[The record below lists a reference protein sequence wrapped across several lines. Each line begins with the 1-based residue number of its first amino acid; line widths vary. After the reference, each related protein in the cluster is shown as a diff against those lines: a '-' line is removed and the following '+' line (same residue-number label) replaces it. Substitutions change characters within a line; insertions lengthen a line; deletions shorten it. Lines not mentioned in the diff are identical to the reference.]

1 MADKS
6 SDVKPTE
13 NVKGGTRYI
22 NWWTM
27 SIMVV
32 VAVASLR
39 SDPADAFYGLGS
51 IFYYVIPA
59 LVFLIP
65 TALVAAE
72 LASGW
77 KGGIYIWVR
86 EGLGNRWGFTAIWLQ
101 WIQNVVWYPSQL
113 AFVAAA
119 LAYVFMSPNLA
130 NSGYYTAIVILV
142 AYWVSTLIALRGNNL
157 FAHVGAWGGII
168 GTFIPGIVLIILGG
182 LWLGMHQPSQ
192 VPLAWSNVI
201 PPFTGLA
208 SVVLIVSNF
217 LAYAGMEVNAVHV
230 DQLKNPTKDYTKALL
245 VAFGIILA
253 VFIPPTLAVAIA
265 VPPAKLGL
273 TSGITAAFE
282 VFFTHWG
289 INWMTPILSLMVVLG
304 ALASVVVWIAGPSK
318 GLLIAGRTGL
328 LPPFLQK
335 RNKAGIQEGI
345 LIPQGIIV
353 TVLAALFVFIPNV
366 SVAFFLLIAS
376 AAQLY
381 LLMYILM
388 FISAMTLRVKKP
400 DVKRA
405 YRVPAMN
412 FIAIVGLVAS
422 ALAFSLG
429 FIPPSELTGVPT
441 VAYPLIVLAITLGL
455 TIIPFVI
462 YALRKPAWRTISDEE
477 FANAIGA
484 HTTPPSKH
492 APTPKNTKK

>member
-6 SDVKPTE
+6 SDVKSIG

-22 NWWTM
+22 SWWTM
-27 SIMVV
+27 SMMIV

-86 EGLGNRWGFTAIWLQ
+86 EGMGNEWGFMAIWLQ

-119 LAYVFMSPNLA
+119 LAYVFMAPNLA

-142 AYWVSTLIALRGNNL
+142 AYWISTLITLRGNNL

-182 LWLGMHQPSQ
+182 LWLGTHQPSQ

-230 DQLKNPTKDYTKALL
+230 DQLKNPNKDYTKALL

-265 VPPAKLGL
+265 VPPSKLGL

-289 INWMTPILSLMVVLG
+289 VNWMTPILSLMVVLG

-353 TVLAALFVFIPNV
+353 TILAALFVFIPNV

-388 FISAMTLRVKKP
+388 FISAMRLRVKKP
-400 DVKRA
+400 DVQRTYK
-405 YRVPAMN
+405 VPAMN
-412 FIAIVGLVAS
+412 FVAIVGLVAS
-422 ALAFSLG
+422 GLAFALG
-429 FIPPSELTGVPT
+429 FIPPSELSGVPT
-441 VAYPLIVLAITLGL
+441 VAYPIIVIAITAGLAI
-455 TIIPFVI
+455 IPLII
-462 YALRKPAWRTISDEE
+462 YALRKPEWKTISDEE
-477 FANAIGA
+477 FANLIGA
-484 HTTPPSKH
+484 HVTPPSHH
-492 APTPKNTKK
+492 APSPKKKS